1 MMTPTKICLIL
12 NMIPGVRYPQL
23 TQLLNTLRTP
33 EAILE
38 TPAEELCKIRTIG
51 PQIAE
56 NIASWKSI
64 VDLDKELESIYSA
77 GANVTTIFDDD
88 YPVALRNT
96 PDAPIVLYSYGKW
109 LPIDSE
115 RSISFIGTRM
125 ASSYGRICART
136 IARNLAEHR
145 ISIISGLALGIDTMG
160 HEGALDAGGRT
171 IAVIGSGLNHI
182 FPKENLD
189 LAHRIVDMGGAI
201 VTEYPMNQPLKSKN
215 LPHRNRIISNWGSA
229 TLFIETSIKS
239 GALATVSLA
248 KKQDKK
254 IFCVP
259 GSITGPASKGTHTL
273 IRNGGILIR
282 DAQDIIHDM
291 NWSQYSTDDTTI
303 PLSITSA
310 QMTDD
315 AKSPLSEKEQTI
327 LSTIRRG
334 YNNMDTLCNSLNL
347 STNDLAPILNKLQSE
362 GSIVS
367 DCEGFFFIDD

>member
-1 MMTPTKICLIL
+1 MTPTKICLIL

-23 TQLLNTLRTP
+23 TQLLHALGTP

-38 TPAEELCKIRTIG
+38 TPAEELCKICAIE

-77 GANVTTIFDDD
+77 GANVTTIFDEN
-88 YPVALRNT
+88 YPSALRNT

-125 ASSYGRICART
+125 ASSYGRICARS
-136 IARNLAEHR
+136 IAHHLAAHH

-160 HEGALDAGGRT
+160 HEGALDAQGRT
-171 IAVIGSGLNHI
+171 IAVIGAGLNHI
-182 FPKENLD
+182 CPKENIS

-201 VTEYPMNQPLKSKN
+201 VTEYPMNQPPKPKN
-215 LPHRNRIISNWGSA
+215 LKRRNRIISNWGSA

-248 KKQDKK
+248 KKQGKK

-282 DAQDIIHDM
+282 DAQDIINDM
-291 NWSQYSTDDTTI
+291 NWDQHSTDNTTI
-303 PLSITSA
+303 PLFITSA
-310 QMTDD
+310 QKADG
-315 AKSPLSEKEQTI
+315 AISPLSEKEQII
-327 LSTIRRG
+327 LSSIRRG
-334 YNNMDTLCNSLNL
+334 YNNIDSLSNSLNL
-347 STNDLAPILNKLQSE
+347 SIDDLAPILNKLQTE
-362 GSIVS
+362 GNIVS
-367 DCEGFFFIDD
+367 DNEGFFFIDD